1 MAKGKRPGD
10 TPPVQK
16 GTGSITKKKPETKA
30 ADAAAAKPRKPKS
43 KSNTAEDDEALIA
56 SLISCAS
63 GSEKKEKKEGL
74 QQDLDMELVAAL
86 AAEACLPARHAGCD
100 SRCVRF
106 FGSSLFW
113 FVESICNIIDTPCMC
128 IEIRVEER
136 LHGQD
141 LFAGSVSFLLLIVWS
156 CDFWMQR
163 DWGRAFASKLFG

>member
-43 KSNTAEDDEALIA
+43 KSNTAEDDEVLIA

-113 FVESICNIIDTPCMC
+113 FVGRYLQHYRHTVHVQLKLELRKGFMGKICLQN
-128 IEIRVEER
+128 
-136 LHGQD
+136 
-141 LFAGSVSFLLLIVWS
+141 LF
-156 CDFWMQR
+156 
-163 DWGRAFASKLFG
+163 LFCF